1 MSHLVL
7 LLSRK
12 IGFFLAVLAGVS
24 FAIIA
29 ISRMVPGDAIDQ
41 ISDSPEQRAQL
52 EEQLGLNLTLTGQYL
67 SWWGRV
73 ARLDFGESWVIRQ
86 GEPVS
91 ALILPAAGKTATLVI
106 PALALNFA
114 LVAGLI
120 AFFRYDGF
128 PVLKRGLR
136 SVSHAM
142 SVIPLFLL
150 GYLIILLFNAPV
162 HALVERGLL
171 TRPEWF
177 ALPAEET
184 WHKYVLAIF
193 VLAVGNG
200 TLSDVLIHLEAEVAH
215 LSGQEFMVSTRA
227 RGGSWIRHFLPNILV
242 PTMTVLV
249 NKTAFVLGGV
259 VVAEYVFNINGLGMM
274 IWNAANQRDVPVIV
288 AISFLISGLVAL
300 LNLISDLV
308 QVWVDPRLRQEHG

>member
-52 EEQLGLNLTLTGQYL
+52 EEQLGLNLSLLGQYA

-73 ARLDFGESWVIRQ
+73 VALDFGESWVIRQ
-86 GEPVS
+86 GEQVS
-91 ALILPAAGKTATLVI
+91 VLIIPAAAKTATLVV

-114 LVAGLI
+114 LVALLI
-120 AFFRYDGF
+120 SFFRYDGF

-136 SVSHAM
+136 SFSHAM

-150 GYLIILLFNAPV
+150 GYLIILGFNAPV
-162 HALVERGLL
+162 HALVERDLIS
-171 TRPEWF
+171 RPEWF

-184 WHKYVLAIF
+184 WHKYVLAIL

-215 LSGQEFMVSTRA
+215 LSAQEFMVSTRA
-227 RGGSWIRHFLPNILV
+227 RGGSWARHFLPNILV

-300 LNLISDLV
+300 LNLVSDLV
-308 QVWVDPRLRQEHG
+308 QVWVDPRLRQEQG